1 MKIIWGL
8 LLFMGLLSSGRAQMT
23 SSDTITLI
31 NGQVIVGEVL
41 EINPDYI
48 VYNYFKK
55 KKTIKK
61 GVSPLIV
68 YSIDYADGQKEVVY
82 EKNEEEDLYLTKE
95 EMLYFIKGQQDAR
108 EYYRTRGI
116 FIGGVAIGAL
126 AGYVLYD
133 EIYVATIPFV
143 YSVGAGLTNIEVRQ
157 NPSTTEDIR
166 RTAAYQE
173 GYLKV
178 ARSRKVFAA
187 LAGSVMGTAAGIFAG
202 NVIR

>member
-1 MKIIWGL
+1 MKIIWILVVYVGAVVAA
-8 LLFMGLLSSGRAQMT
+8 RAQIVIP
-23 SSDTITLI
+23 DTITLI
-31 NGQVIVGEVL
+31 NGQTVIGEVL
-41 EINPDYI
+41 EVNQDYI

-68 YSIDYADGQKEVVY
+68 YSIAYASGQREVIY

-116 FIGGVAIGAL
+116 FIGGFAIGGV

-133 EIYVATIPFV
+133 EIYVATVPFL

-187 LAGSVMGTAAGIFAG
+187 LAGSVLGTAAGIFAG
-202 NVIR
+202 NVTR